1 MLFLNGQVHTYL
13 IRNIKESLIIFIVN
27 FVTKHLVRMHHSCFK
42 SLQRFMSKYKVE
54 FRLLQNM
61 LLNAFNTKLRE
72 NSTRNC
78 HTKLTILFHPTML
91 NALPVCKCSGHLAH
105 YEQRTSSKCCTQ
117 MFTVK
122 LRVLTPLVQKHM
134 QAFSDCL

>member
-1 MLFLNGQVHTYL
+1 MPLYIFHLLLTVCTVVKS
-13 IRNIKESLIIFIVN
+13 KEKISQDFVAFSEYVNFN
-27 FVTKHLVRMHHSCFK
+27 FVTKHLVWMHHSCFK
-42 SLQRFMSKYKVE
+42 SLQRFMSKFKVA

-72 NSTRNC
+72 NSLKNC
-78 HTKLTILFHPTML
+78 HTKLTVLFHSTML
-91 NALPVCKCSGHLAH
+91 NALPKCKCSGHLAH

-122 LRVLTPLVQKHM
+122 LRVHSLQRR
-134 QAFSDCL
+134 